1 MFHTEGFF
9 EYLKYEKRCSPHTIT
24 AYEGDLKQF
33 FAFIESAGVNSLSEV
48 SSKNIRGWIVQMHK
62 EGISPRSIHR
72 KISSIKTLFKH
83 LHRQGIVDGNP
94 AQLVILPK
102 IPKKLPFFLKEKEM
116 EVLLDHIDFG
126 NDYEGIRNKLMLE
139 LFYGTGMRLS
149 EMVEL
154 RTTDIDLARKLVKVL
169 GKRNKERLIPLT
181 NESVSLL
188 NTYNIIKEQ
197 TFGRGFSP
205 WLLLTNKG
213 DKIYHKLIY
222 RVVHSSLQL
231 VTTMQKKSPH
241 VLRHTFAT
249 VLLNRGAD
257 LNAIK
262 ELLGHC
268 NLNATQIYT
277 HNTFE
282 TLNAIY
288 KQAHPRA

>member
-1 MFHTEGFF
+1 MYQTEGFL
-9 EYLKYEKRCSPHTIT
+9 EYLKHEKRCSRHTVV

-33 FAFIESAGVNSLSEV
+33 FSFLETSGISALPQVRH
-48 SSKNIRGWIVQMHK
+48 KTIREWIVQLHNA
-62 EGISPRSIHR
+62 GIAPRSIHR
-72 KISSIKTLFKH
+72 KVSSIKTFFKH
-83 LHRQGIVDGNP
+83 LQRMGVLENNP
-94 AQLVILPK
+94 ARLVVLPK
-102 IPKKLPFFLKEKEM
+102 IPKKLPFFLQEKEM
-116 EVLLDHIDFG
+116 EVLLDQVDYG
-126 NDYEGIRNKLMLE
+126 NDYEGVRNKLILE

-154 RTTDIDLARKLVKVL
+154 KHSDLDMGRKLVKVL

-181 NESVSLL
+181 NESVLLL
-188 NTYNIIKEQ
+188 NTYNIVKDQ
-197 TFGRGFSP
+197 TFGKGYAP
-205 WLLLTNKG
+205 WLLLTRNG

-222 RVVHSSLQL
+222 RVVNASLKL

-268 NLNATQIYT
+268 NLNATEIYT

-282 TLNAIY
+282 KLNAIY

>member
-1 MFHTEGFF
+1 MYQTEGFL
-9 EYLKYEKRCSPHTIT
+9 EYLTHEKRYSRHTVV

-33 FAFIESAGVNSLSEV
+33 FAYLEMEGVASLPQ
-48 SSKNIRGWIVQMHK
+48 IRHKTIREWVVQLHNQ
-62 EGISPRSIHR
+62 GIAPRSIHR
-72 KISSIKTLFKH
+72 KVSSVKTFFKH
-83 LHRQGIVDGNP
+83 LQRIGVVETNP
-94 AQLVILPK
+94 AQLVVLPK
-102 IPKKLPFFLKEKEM
+102 IPKKLPVFLQEKEM
-116 EVLLDHIDFG
+116 EVLLDQVDYG
-126 NDYEGIRNKLMLE
+126 NDFEGVRNKLILE

-154 RTTDIDLARKLVKVL
+154 KHSDLDLGRKLVKVL

-181 NESVSLL
+181 NESVLLL
-188 NTYNIIKEQ
+188 NTYIIVKDQ
-197 TFGRGFSP
+197 TFGNAYSP
-205 WLLLTNKG
+205 WLLLTRGG

-222 RVVHSSLQL
+222 RVVNTSLKL
-231 VTTMQKKSPH
+231 VTTLQKKSPH

-282 TLNAIY
+282 KLNAIY

>member
-9 EYLKYEKRCSPHTIT
+9 EYLKYEKRCSPHTVI
-24 AYEGDLKQF
+24 AYEGDITQF
-33 FAFIESAGVNSLSEV
+33 FSFLEASGLTTLCDVRA
-48 SSKNIRGWIVQMHK
+48 KTIRDWIVQLHNN
-62 EGISPRSIHR
+62 GVGPRSIHR
-72 KISSIKTLFKH
+72 KVSSLKSFFKH
-83 LHRQGIVDGNP
+83 LQRHGIVEGNP
-94 AQLVILPK
+94 AQLVNLPK
-102 IPKKLPFFLKEKEM
+102 IPKRLPSFLREKEM
-116 EVLLDHIDFG
+116 ETLLDHIDFG
-126 NDYEGIRNKLMLE
+126 IDYEGIRNNLILE

-154 RTTDIDLARKLVKVL
+154 RNVDIDLSRNLVKVL

-181 NESVSLL
+181 NESLRVLSA
-188 NTYNIIKEQ
+188 YNIIKEQ
-197 TFGRGFSP
+197 TFGTLGLP

-222 RVVHSSLQL
+222 RVVNSNLQL
-231 VTTMQKKSPH
+231 VTKMQKKSPH
-241 VLRHTFAT
+241 ILRHTFAT

-257 LNAIK
+257 INAIK
-262 ELLGHC
+262 ELLGHS
-268 NLNATQIYT
+268 NLHATEIYT

>member
-1 MFHTEGFF
+1 MYKTEGFF
-9 EYLKYEKRCSPHTIT
+9 EYLKFEKRCSAHTVV

-33 FAFIESAGVNSLSEV
+33 FSFIESSGKISLSDV
-48 SSKNIRGWIVQMHK
+48 RPKTIREWIVQLHH
-62 EGISPRSIHR
+62 EGIGPRSIHR
-72 KISSIKTLFKH
+72 KVSTIKTFFKY
-83 LHRQGIVDGNP
+83 LHRHGVVDANP
-94 AQLVILPK
+94 AQLVVLPK
-102 IPKKLPFFLKEKEM
+102 IPKKLPSFLREKEM
-116 EVLLDHIDFG
+116 ENLLDHVEFG
-126 NDYEGIRNKLMLE
+126 TDYEGVRNKLIIE

-154 RTTDIDLARKLVKVL
+154 HNKDIDMAGKLVKVL

-181 NESVSLL
+181 NESVLL
-188 NTYNIIKEQ
+188 LHTYNKVREQ
-197 TFGRGFSP
+197 TFGAEFSP

-241 VLRHTFAT
+241 ILRHTFAT
-249 VLLNRGAD
+249 VLLNRGAE

-262 ELLGHC
+262 ELLGHA
-268 NLNATQIYT
+268 NLSATSVYT